1 MIFSLFFVLG
11 CVVVF
16 FLWDILSKSRTN
28 QKAME
33 EFDGWQYANH
43 SNNTTR
49 RVSERI
55 FSRKPR
61 NVPQQPGE
69 DSVGTM
75 DDPNRDLELGVKKG
89 ASDISDDPPLCVLSP
104 RPTEEAREKRKVFSG
119 GKWRDV

>member
-11 CVVVF
+11 CVAVF

-28 QKAME
+28 QKAIE
-33 EFDGWQYANH
+33 EFDGWRNANH

-55 FSRKPR
+55 FSNKSR

-69 DSVGTM
+69 DSVGSM

-89 ASDISDDPPLCVLSP
+89 ASDISDDPPPLCTITAAD
-104 RPTEEAREKRKVFSG
+104 RRGARETQSL
-119 GKWRDV
+119 